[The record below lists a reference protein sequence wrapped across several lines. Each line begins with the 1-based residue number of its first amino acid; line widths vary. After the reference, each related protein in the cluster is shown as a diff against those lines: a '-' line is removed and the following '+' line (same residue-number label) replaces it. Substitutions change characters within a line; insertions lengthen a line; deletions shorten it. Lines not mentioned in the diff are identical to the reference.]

1 MFKGAVYGLTA
12 AAIWGG
18 LYVVSDVVLMTIT
31 PFVLLSMRLVMGI
44 AVLLPLIWRKRA
56 AHDVRV
62 WPTRREIGM
71 GLGVGVIGFGVSV
84 GAQFVGTD
92 KSTAIN
98 GALITSASPAFIVL
112 FAALILRERLN
123 AVRIIAVVMATIGV
137 LIIIDPQQAD
147 FSSETFFGD
156 VSLLVAAVTWG
167 LYSVMV
173 RRLSARL
180 DTLMVTLLGFCG
192 GLMLTLP
199 AAVAEASQRSS
210 GAMTTDVL
218 LGVIYLGVVSTAV
231 AMWLWNRAFALVD
244 ASVASL
250 FFFAQPVVGAILSV
264 VVLSQPVTWNLLT
277 GSLLIAAGV
286 IISLNSDRV
295 YLRRFKRGSLRI

>member
-1 MFKGAVYGLTA
+1 MVRGAIYGLTA

-31 PFVLLSMRLVMGI
+31 PFVLLSVRLLMGI
-44 AVLLPLIWRKRA
+44 VVLLPLIWRKRA

-62 WPTRREIGM
+62 WPTQHEIGM

-123 AVRIIAVVMATIGV
+123 AVRIIAVVMATMGV
-137 LIIIDPQQAD
+137 LIIIDPQRVD

-199 AAVAEASQRSS
+199 AAAVEASQRPT
-210 GAMTTDVL
+210 GTITPGVV
-218 LGVIYLGVVSTAV
+218 LGVVYLGVVSTAV

-286 IISLNSDRV
+286 IVSLNSDRV
-295 YLRRFKRGSLRI
+295 YLRRFKRGSLRT